1 MGLNTTSTM
10 ASSKSF
16 GFSRGKKRLLTTYSF
31 PSGTSTWTAPAGVT
45 SLASAVGRGSN
56 GGADTWNSVAFRTL
70 ATYNSG
76 IQYYCSN
83 PSVGSTLPYST
94 YNSYWQSIYSQCDGI
109 TTSSSGQYY
118 GSLTNGYAFF
128 YCSAAGQWVV
138 RTDAQPG
145 GTYRKTTLSGS
156 APPSSG
162 DVPITDG
169 FARYDYIYGIQK
181 YSAGYNGTATTGFGL
196 NFPGG
201 TSTSPIA
208 VDTSYFSIAVSPGTT
223 YTINNNGSLTIEYY
237 I

>member
-10 ASSKSF
+10 ASNKSF
-16 GFSRGKKRLLTTYSF
+16 GFSRGKKRVLTTYNF
-31 PSGTSTWTAPAGVT
+31 PFGTSTWTAPAGVT
-45 SLASAVGRGSN
+45 SLASAIGKGSD
-56 GGADTWNSVAFRTL
+56 GGADTWNSTLFRTL
-70 ATYNSG
+70 AIYNSG
-76 IQYYCSN
+76 IQYYCGN

-94 YNSYWQSIYSQCDGI
+94 YNSYWQSIYNQCNGI

-118 GSLTNGYAFF
+118 GSLTNAYAFF

-145 GTYRKTTLSGS
+145 GIYRKTTLSGS

-169 FARYDYIYGIQK
+169 YARYDNIFGIQQ
-181 YSAGYNGTATTGFGL
+181 YSAGYNGTATTGFGF

-201 TSTSPIA
+201 TSTSPVA
-208 VDTSYFSIAVSPGTT
+208 VNTSYFNVAVSPGTT